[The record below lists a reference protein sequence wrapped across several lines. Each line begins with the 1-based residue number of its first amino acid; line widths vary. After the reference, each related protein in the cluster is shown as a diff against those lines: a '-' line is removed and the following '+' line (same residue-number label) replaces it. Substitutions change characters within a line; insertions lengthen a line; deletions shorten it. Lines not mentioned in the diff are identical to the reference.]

1 MTIATNQDILASD
14 VLKLNTSTLTNK
26 SGGTRSAGDVVVF
39 DTTNDSAF
47 TTTAYQQ
54 DIRVMGVV
62 KESINNNA
70 AGAVYT
76 GAGIVCTINCDAAA
90 IARGQFLVSSTTA
103 GKATAGSY
111 YREAAVFAIALTAK
125 SAGVGTV
132 TAMLVDNFRQAI
144 VGTSGWNYGG
154 SLSLGGAA
162 ITTSQKFT
170 MATETWAT
178 IAGAA
183 LPAVRNYAA
192 GNSYGTT
199 AAYVQNGSNG
209 TGATTAQSSRYKMP
223 YSTEVFSTLTASAV
237 SKAYLSGC
245 INFSS
250 KGFVAGGG
258 DGGTVFSSNYKTTY
272 STDTEALSNALS
284 SGREFQGGIS
294 DGTYCYVGGGGAV
307 TTDRIVESTDALAVL
322 ASAALGSAASGY
334 CYGSFPASSGYRAY
348 NNGSGTVYSRKMPF
362 STATDANNAS
372 TPTGNIAFGAK
383 LTDGVAYAYFS
394 GLAAANKLAS
404 STGNFSSISNYPI
417 NVQAA
422 SASYAAL

>member
-26 SGGTRSAGDVVVF
+26 SGGTRAAGDVVVF

-144 VGTSGWNYGG
+144 VGTSGWNFGG
-154 SLSLGGAA
+154 GTPV
-162 ITTSQKFT
+162 TTSQKFT
-170 MATETWAT
+170 IANETWAT
-178 IAGAA
+178 VAGAA
-183 LPAVRNYAA
+183 LPAARFTAN
-192 GNSYGTT
+192 GMNYGTT
-199 AAYVQNGSNG
+199 SAYVTHGSSGTTPTNGQ
-209 TGATTAQSSRYKMP
+209 TSRYKMQ
-223 YSTEVFSTLTASAV
+223 YSTETFSTLTAATQ
-237 SKAYLSGC
+237 ARTYFRSGK
-245 INFSS
+245 NFSS
-250 KGFVAGGG
+250 KGFSSGGFDTATAVQTG
-258 DGGTVFSSNYKTTY
+258 NYKTTFSSDSE
-272 STDTEALSNALS
+272 STSNPLS
-284 SGREFQGGIS
+284 SGRHYQGGVS
-294 DGTYCYVGGGGAV
+294 DGTYCYIAGDAAV
-307 TTDRIVESTDALAVL
+307 TCDRITESTDVL
-322 ASAALGSAASGY
+322 SAQASAALGFSLPGG
-334 CYGSFPASSGYRAY
+334 CFMSFPSSSGYRCY
-348 NNGSGTVYSRKMPF
+348 NNGSGTVYSRKLVF
-362 STATDANNAS
+362 STGTDANHSSSPA
-372 TPTGNIAFGAK
+372 GNIAYGSQV
-383 LTDGVAYAYFS
+383 TDGVAYSYAS
-394 GLAAANKLAS
+394 GLAAANKLSS
-404 STGNFSSISNYPI
+404 STGNYSSISVYPA
-417 NVQAA
+417 NLYAA